1 VGGLMYLVDTNVW
14 IELLLEQEKSNDVK
28 KFFQEV
34 ETRQLYITEFSLYS
48 IGIILTKL
56 NKDDVFHDFISDIIE
71 ESNVR
76 LIRLNTFDLKYIIDI
91 HKEFHLDFDDAYQY
105 VASEKYNL
113 VLVSFDRDFDNTPR
127 GRKEPG
133 EVLK

>member
-1 VGGLMYLVDTNVW
+1 MYLVDTNVW

-91 HKEFHLDFDDAYQY
+91 HKHFHLDF
-105 VASEKYNL
+105 E
-113 VLVSFDRDFDNTPR
+113 SFTDILRGHQAEQCPQLLPWHQDF
-127 GRKEPG
+127 
-133 EVLK
+133 